1 MKFTLSSWAIR
12 NPIPPMVLFLILTVA
27 GVVSYFKLPINNT
40 PNVDIPIVS
49 VAITQPGAAP
59 TELEGQV
66 TRRVESALTGVLGVK
81 HVSSTITQSHSDT
94 TVIFQLETDFDRAL
108 NDTRDAIAKL
118 REELPGSI
126 LEPVIS
132 RVDSFGGPALTYSV
146 EAPNLSPEAL
156 SEFIDDRL
164 SRELLSLPGVAQLE
178 RKGGVDHEIT
188 ITLNPARL
196 ESYNLTASDIS
207 RRLAL
212 ITIDLPGGRITVGGT
227 EHTLRTLGGAN
238 SVDKLKNL
246 RIALDNNRMLR
257 LSDLGEVT
265 DGGAEARNITKLDG
279 KPAVTFQL
287 YRAKGAS
294 DVAMTE
300 KVQAALK
307 RLQADQPDIKFTE
320 LFSTAEETLTSFH
333 ATLSAFFE
341 GTLLTIFVMY
351 LFLRN
356 GRATVLAAIAIP
368 FSVIPTFL
376 VMSWLD
382 FSLNQVSLL
391 AITLVTGVLVDDAIV
406 EIENIHR
413 HLDGGKRP
421 YEAAMEA
428 ADEIGLAVV
437 ATTMVICAVFAPVSF
452 LGGMVG
458 QIFKQFG
465 MTVAIAAFFSL
476 LVARLLTP
484 MLAAYLCKP
493 HNEKAEALP
502 TSKWTKR
509 YHNLVEWTL
518 DHRLKTLGIAG
529 VILVGSF
536 ALIPFLQTG
545 AMPQE
550 ETSQSQLVIEMPRG
564 ATIEATDKTAQDL
577 MQMLRQ
583 RKEVAYV
590 LTLIDERDGG
600 VNKASLTVKL
610 VPRSEREIGQ
620 REFEQALVPELHKF
634 PDVRINFA
642 NNKGDK
648 ELNITLLSENPAE
661 LESTAS
667 TLERQMRALP
677 ELSSVTNSAAQPQPE
692 IIITPDFEKLAT
704 LGLTVNQI
712 SDAIRIATIGDNEPQ
727 LAKFNDGN
735 RQIPIRVRL
744 PPADYPNLSVLENLK
759 LPALNGT
766 AVPIKAVAQVAY
778 GIGPSVIERD
788 DRQRK
793 ISIAANLNGV
803 PLGTAVEKINKLP
816 VLQNLPADIQRLDT
830 GDVEMMQELFTG
842 FLTAIGAGL
851 MMVYAIQVLL
861 YRDWLQPLTRMA
873 ALPLAIGG
881 SFLALLLTGTA
892 FNMPVAI
899 GLLMLMGIADKNAIL
914 LVDYMIE
921 KMRAGTPMREAIIEA
936 CLIRARPIIMTSS
949 AMLAGML
956 PIAAGLGAD
965 SSFRAPM
972 AIAVMGGLLS
982 STALSLIFV
991 PILFSY
997 VRDFESWLGI
1007 RYAIRHP
1014 ADAPGPFER

>member
-12 NPIPPMVLFLILTVA
+12 NPIPPMVLFLVLTVA
-27 GVVSYFKLPINNT
+27 GAVSYFKLPINNM

-66 TRRVESALTGVLGVK
+66 TRRVESALTGVQGVK
-81 HVSSTITQSHSDT
+81 HVSSTISQGRSDT
-94 TVIFQLETDFDRAL
+94 TVMFQLETDFDRAL

-132 RVDSFGGPALTYSV
+132 RVDSFGGAGLTYSV

-156 SEFIDDRL
+156 SEFIDERL
-164 SRELLSLPGVAQLE
+164 SRELLSIPGVAQLE
-178 RKGGVDHEIT
+178 RKGGIDHEIT

-196 ESYNLTASDIS
+196 ESYGLTASDIS

-212 ITIDLPGGRITVGGT
+212 TNIDLPGGRITVGGT
-227 EHTLRTLGGAN
+227 EHTLRTLGGAI

-246 RIALDNNRMLR
+246 RIALDNNRMVR

-265 DGGAEARNITKLDG
+265 DGGAEARNVTKLDG
-279 KPAVTFQL
+279 KPVVTFQL
-287 YRAKGAS
+287 FRAKDAS
-294 DVAMTE
+294 DVAVAE
-300 KVQAALK
+300 KVQATLK
-307 RLQADQPDIKFTE
+307 RLQGTQPDIKFTE

-341 GTLLTIFVMY
+341 GALLTIIVMY
-351 LFLRN
+351 LFLRDA
-356 GRATVLAAIAIP
+356 RATVLAAIAIP
-368 FSVIPTFL
+368 LSVIPTFL
-376 VMSWLD
+376 VMSWLG

-413 HLDGGKRP
+413 HIGGGKQP

-437 ATTMVICAVFAPVSF
+437 ATTLVICAVFAPVSF

-465 MTVAIAAFFSL
+465 LTVAIAAFFSL
-476 LVARLLTP
+476 VVARLLTP
-484 MLAAYLCKP
+484 MLAAQFFKP
-493 HNEKAEALP
+493 HNGQTAAKPISNWA
-502 TSKWTKR
+502 R
-509 YHNLVEWTL
+509 YYRKMVEWTL
-518 DHRLKTLGIAG
+518 DNRLKTLAIAG
-529 VILVGSF
+529 ITLIGSF
-536 ALIPFLQTG
+536 ALIPLLQTG
-545 AMPQE
+545 SMPYE
-550 ETSQSQLVIEMPRG
+550 DKSQSKLLIEMPRG
-564 ATIEATDKTAQDL
+564 TTIEATDKTAQGL
-577 MQMLRQ
+577 VQMLRQ
-583 RKEVAYV
+583 RKEVDYV
-590 LTLIDERDGG
+590 LTLIDEKDGG

-610 VPRSEREIGQ
+610 VPRNQRDLGQ
-620 REFEQALVPELHKF
+620 REFEQEMVPELNKF
-634 PDVRINFA
+634 PDLRVSFA
-642 NNKGDK
+642 NNSGDK
-648 ELNITLLSENPAE
+648 DVNITLLSENPVE
-661 LESTAS
+661 LERTAYL
-667 TLERQMRALP
+667 LERQMRTLP
-677 ELSSVTNSAAQPQPE
+677 ELTSVTSSAAQPQPE
-692 IIITPDFEKLAT
+692 ITITPDFEKIAL
-704 LGLTVNQI
+704 LGLTVTQI

-727 LAKFNDGN
+727 LAKFNEGS
-735 RQIPIRVRL
+735 RQIPIRVHL
-744 PPADYPNLSVLENLK
+744 PKTDYPNLSVLENLK

-766 AVPIKAVAQVAY
+766 TVPLKAVAQVAY

-793 ISIAANLNGV
+793 ISIEANLNGV
-803 PLGTAVEKINKLP
+803 ALGSAVEKINRLP
-816 VLQNLPADIQRLDT
+816 VLQNLPADVQRLDT
-830 GDVEMMQELFTG
+830 GDVEMMQELFSG

-861 YRDWLQPLTRMA
+861 YQDWLQPLTRMA

-892 FNMPVAI
+892 FNMPAAI

-956 PIAAGLGAD
+956 PIAIGFGAD
-965 SSFRAPM
+965 TAFRAPM

-997 VRDFESWLGI
+997 VRDFESWLRN

-1014 ADAPGPFER
+1014 DDVSTQ